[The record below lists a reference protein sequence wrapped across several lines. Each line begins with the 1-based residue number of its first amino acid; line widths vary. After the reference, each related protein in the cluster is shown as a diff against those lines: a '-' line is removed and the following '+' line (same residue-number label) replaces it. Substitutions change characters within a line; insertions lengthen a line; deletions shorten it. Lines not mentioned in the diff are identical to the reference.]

1 MLFRSVITTLIIG
14 GAILAPLTA
23 FGHGGEFLLARLS
36 VLPNREVR
44 LEITA
49 DYGENPMI
57 GSAEEAQALIPEIL
71 QLQNNDKTQ
80 ALRELA
86 TGRFEKHST
95 LDPTAP
101 IPTLPGEVGKVHQLL
116 TGIWQWKAS
125 GDSLRFGVPKGNP
138 HDVLLWVTNDQTA
151 MEKPRWDMLIAGDTS
166 PVIALPRA
174 SGMDG
179 KFVSITM
186 IACAGMGIVWFIRR
200 RIA

>member
-1 MLFRSVITTLIIG
+1 MLIRFTILVLIG
-14 GAILAPLTA
+14 GATLAPLSA

-57 GSAEEAQALIPEIL
+57 SCAEEAQALIPDIL
-71 QLQNNDKTQ
+71 QLQGKGKSQ

-86 TGRFEKHST
+86 PGKFEKHAK

-101 IPTLPGEVGKVHQLL
+101 LPVLPGEADKVHELI
-116 TGIWQWKAS
+116 TGTWQWKAT
-125 GDSLRFGVPKGNP
+125 GDSLRFEVPKGNP
-138 HDVLLWVTNDQTA
+138 HNVLLWVTDGQTS
-151 MEKPRWDMLIAGDTS
+151 MEKPRWNMLIAGDVS
-166 PVIALPRA
+166 PVIALPQTRGLDA
-174 SGMDG
+174 
-179 KFVSITM
+179 KFVIVPL
-186 IACAGMGIVWFIRR
+186 IACVGMGVVWSIRR